1 MPEKSSLRPSAS
13 LSMLEYSDKAARGI
27 VEEKYQQA
35 MQDNARLNRKLR
47 TLQDQ
52 YAVTSA
58 KKEAFKAQAV
68 RLEREFKKGH
78 EASDSMQRDLLDARR
93 EAEQSAKEAREAVAM
108 MSEMRKS
115 HIQEVRL
122 LQKGLAAR
130 GGDEKFRNRVNE
142 VADLV
147 DKLGRAV
154 VQRDEAVRDKTKAQ
168 AHLNEAVSD
177 VRHLTEERAKLRKQ
191 NGQMREKLEAAMRKV
206 KIIEAQPDQEAM
218 NVDDSDEEFE
228 VELHL
233 VERRIEILK
242 DNAAGA
248 DILASNLD
256 KEKEQL
262 RAKLKQEQDT
272 IQMLERS
279 VDYWMKTC
287 GERDA
292 QIVDL
297 NSRIETILK
306 HQAVVDQQ
314 IAKKKNSIAEDVDEE
329 RERLEKRI
337 AELESERDAAQAAVE
352 GMQKA
357 SDRLT
362 QELVNVHEK
371 YADNWERK
379 KEEKRELM
387 ELRQQGEEYQDD
399 EAGDQEEEPEAAPE
413 DADAEDAD
421 AAPAEEEQEAEAG
434 EQAGEPEASPGEAS
448 AEAPTETAAVDADA
462 PAKEEGGATEAA
474 PEEVTEAAPEAAAEE
489 ATAAADTPAEAEGSA
504 SQPQPAEQAD
514 EAPQ

>member
-1 MPEKSSLRPSAS
+1 MNKVVSSYFDEAHRSLQSNRESPGFSGAQHLQLPPLRTNSPPSDTAETLPEKSSLRPSAS
-13 LSMLEYSDKAARGI
+13 LSMLEYSDKATRGI
-27 VEEKYQQA
+27 MEEKYQQA
-35 MQDNARLNRKLR
+35 LQDNARLNRKLR

-78 EASDSMQRDLLDARR
+78 EASDSMQRDLIDARR
-93 EAEQSAKEAREAVAM
+93 EAEQTAKEAREAVAM
-108 MSEMRKS
+108 MSDMRKS

-122 LQKGLAAR
+122 LQRGLAAR

-168 AHLNEAVSD
+168 AHLNEAISD
-177 VRHLTEERAKLRKQ
+177 VRHLTDERAKLRKQ

-262 RAKLKQEQDT
+262 RQKLKQEQET

-292 QIVDL
+292 QILDL

-337 AELESERDAAQAAVE
+337 AELETERDAAQSAVE

-371 YADNWERK
+371 YADNWQRK
-379 KEEKRELM
+379 KEEA
-387 ELRQQGEEYQDD
+387 RQIAAAKMGEE
-399 EAGDQEEEPEAAPE
+399 G
-413 DADAEDAD
+413 
-421 AAPAEEEQEAEAG
+421 QEAEEDEEAA
-434 EQAGEPEASPGEAS
+434 EDEP
-448 AEAPTETAAVDADA
+448 
-462 PAKEEGGATEAA
+462 A
-474 PEEVTEAAPEAAAEE
+474 PEESGEIAAATPAIGEEGQEEKTVEE
-489 ATAAADTPAEAEGSA
+489 AVEGAAEA
-504 SQPQPAEQAD
+504 Q
-514 EAPQ
+514 